1 MSYLFY
7 CLKKLFKSPAF
18 WASVVGMTVV
28 CLFSGIYVFVAEGV
42 EETVIGMFTKYS
54 RKALLESSSL
64 CSYAVFSGG
73 FGVWAAMFAPVFAAL
88 SSISINVDE
97 RKSGMWRFSLQR
109 SGKARFCGGSC
120 AFVLISGGLTLML
133 GYGLF
138 GILAAIMFPPLS
150 AYPAEIA
157 ADFVGYTFRPGSA
170 MEAIFNAGG
179 LPLCAAAQLCETFLF
194 GMVSAAAAMLL
205 SSFCENKYI
214 VICTPF
220 FLKYSLAQI
229 NSVLFMTASSD
240 YENYNEKLLK
250 FANLIEPNGIN
261 YFLSYSENVLGII
274 IINAAFVCVT
284 ALCYCAIKGRGLKN
298 EA

>member
-7 CLKKLFKSPAF
+7 CIKKLFKSPAF
-18 WASVVGMTVV
+18 WASILGMTVV
-28 CLFSGIYVFVAEGV
+28 CLFSGIYVFAAEGV

-109 SGKARFCGGSC
+109 SGRARFCGGSC
-120 AFVLISGGLTLML
+120 AFVLISGGLTLLL

-138 GILAAIMFPPLS
+138 GILTAIMFPPLS
-150 AYPAEIA
+150 AYSPENIEM
-157 ADFVGYTFRPGSA
+157 FTGFTFRPGSA

-179 LPLCAAAQLCETFLF
+179 LLLCAAAQLCETFLF
-194 GMVSAAAAMLL
+194 GMVSAAAAMLI

-229 NSVLFMTASSD
+229 STLLFYKANEDPM
-240 YENYNEKLLK
+240 NNNEKLRS
-250 FANLIEPNGIN
+250 FANMIEPNGIKH
-261 YFLSYSENVLGII
+261 FLSGTENVLAVI
-274 IINAAFVCVT
+274 IINAAFVCITV
-284 ALCYCAIKGRGLKN
+284 LCYCVIKGRRLKN